1 MITKLGNINKEKQTQ
16 SLIFV
21 FLSID
26 ADGYI
31 HFVGIKK
38 WRKISV
44 MVSYVYLSLGPRN
57 LTKPSL
63 GVAMKVFCTSG

>member
-44 MVSYVYLSLGPRN
+44 MVSYVYLALGPRN

>member
-1 MITKLGNINKEKQTQ
+1 MIPKLGNVNKEKQTE

-31 HFVGIKK
+31 HYVGIKK
-38 WRKISV
+38 WRKNIC
-44 MVSYVYLSLGPRN
+44 YG
-57 LTKPSL
+57 
-63 GVAMKVFCTSG
+63 

>member
-1 MITKLGNINKEKQTQ
+1 MIPKLGNVNKEKQTE

-31 HFVGIKK
+31 HYVGIKK

-44 MVSYVYLSLGPRN
+44 MVSYVHLALGPSD
-57 LTKPSL
+57 LSKPSL
-63 GVAMKVFCTSG
+63 GVALKVFCTSG